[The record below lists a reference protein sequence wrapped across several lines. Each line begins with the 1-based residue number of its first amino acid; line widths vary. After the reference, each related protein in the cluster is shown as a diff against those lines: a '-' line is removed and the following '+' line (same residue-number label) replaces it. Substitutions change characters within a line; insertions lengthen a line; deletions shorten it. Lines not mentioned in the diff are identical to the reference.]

1 MSLGPGGTMK
11 GMTTTREQF
20 EQRLAALSDPWLTR
34 RQLAELAGAAEKTI
48 RNWLAEGPLDP
59 SRVRTGPHNAQL
71 IEREAALTLVQ
82 RNLFEPRS
90 GTTVLRTGPRL
101 AAEPR
106 RLSHAPGEQW
116 GWADIARRRGVT
128 PGAISNLAKTYEN
141 HPVRPFPPA
150 VERKRDAEA
159 VAEWFLW
166 YDTERPGYA
175 ARRADGR
182 IPAVVARLES
192 ALAGPEDLTTTRLAY
207 ELGVAHTVARAYLAA
222 AAGQLMPRHGLVAR
236 NTIADLLAQ
245 SGHGGTAEQRRERVR
260 TLLSRKDAPRKHIT
274 VGGTDYYRKAA
285 VDRLLSPPRDS

>member
-1 MSLGPGGTMK
+1 MK

-20 EQRLAALSDPWLTR
+20 EQRLAALGEPWLTR
-34 RQLAELAGAAEKTI
+34 RQLRELAGVAEKTV
-48 RNWLAEGPLDP
+48 RNWLAECPLDP

-71 IEREAALTLVQ
+71 IERETALALVR
-82 RNLFEPRS
+82 RNLFEPGDS
-90 GTTVLRTGPRL
+90 TTARRTGPRL

-128 PGAISNLAKTYEN
+128 PGAVSNLAKTYEN
-141 HPVRPFPPA
+141 HPLRPFPPA
-150 VERKRDAEA
+150 VERKRDAGA

-192 ALAGPEDLTTTRLAY
+192 ALAAPEDLTTTRLAW

-236 NTIADLLAQ
+236 SDIAGLLEQA
-245 SGHGGTAEQRRERVR
+245 GHGETAERRRERVR

-274 VGGTDYYRKAA
+274 VGGTDYYKRAA
-285 VDRLLSPPRDS
+285 IDRLFGLD